1 VREGAADRG
10 EEFGSSGMQWVVVA
24 VWIAAGRDMIVVRI
38 ECRSAY
44 VRAAR

>member
-1 VREGAADRG
+1 MREGTADRG

-38 ECRSAY
+38 DCRSAY
-44 VRAAR
+44 VRAAK